1 MNVGY
6 MAVGWNRQKRVYD
19 TALAVGVEGFV
30 AEFYLVGKLIGG
42 GADAT
47 AVHDDA
53 MLLIRD
59 PVCGG
64 GRAGERSADA
74 ARE

>member
-1 MNVGY
+1 MSVGY

-30 AEFYLVGKLIGG
+30 AEFYLESKLIG
-42 GADAT
+42 
-47 AVHDDA
+47 
-53 MLLIRD
+53 
-59 PVCGG
+59 GG

-74 ARE
+74 ARG